1 MINLRRFDMR
11 KLLAAFVLLATFAW
25 AQIAYAPPQTRVL
38 VYKGTISASNS
49 IFDVND
55 TSKSF
60 SGSIKAC
67 WAVRVIAEGTSEG
80 EVVDYNSVIYDTRDK
95 YYKVIY
101 DAVSIDP
108 CDPCGVVMFRFTPA
122 DEDGRMQSYAVGKGK
137 LTKFSNDAAV
147 AKDYV
152 PMTLKGTGL
161 LSNYEFFDPNYTC
174 SGSVTITMTLD
185 SARTRAANPYL
196 LTVDEIINSVVTDLT
211 KKGGWREWPYIP
223 AELH

>member
-1 MINLRRFDMR
+1 MR
-11 KLLAAFVLLATFAW
+11 KPLAICVLLATLAW

-38 VYKGTISASNS
+38 VYKGTINASNS

-60 SGSIKAC
+60 SSSIKAC

-101 DAVSIDP
+101 DAVDAFTDAVSIDP
-108 CDPCGVVMFRFTPA
+108 CDPCGVVMFRFTPT
-122 DEDGRMQSYAVGKGK
+122 DEDGRMQSYVVGKGK
-137 LTKFSNDAAV
+137 LTKFSNNAAI

-174 SGSVTITMTLD
+174 SGSVTIKMTLD

-196 LTVDEIINSVVTDLT
+196 LTVDEIINSMVTDLT
-211 KKGGWREWPYIP
+211 KKGVWREWPYIP